1 MLRISSVLASGKKNA
16 SMQANKERKA
26 SSSIAVDEEVLKSVL
41 SVCLVQHE
49 LAYHCSTC

>member
-1 MLRISSVLASGKKNA
+1 MKISSILASARKNA
-16 SMQANKERKA
+16 STLANKVWKA
-26 SSSIAVDEEVLKSVL
+26 SSSIAVDEEVLRSVL